1 MANFLGHHRFCV
13 GHPPIFDLMTAEK
26 KTDLKKEYSHV
37 WVESMEYPSDYLDR
51 VVKIDVYQPKSLY
64 SSRELSLL
72 FVNDGQDLPKMPFA
86 EILNKLCKDGAIA
99 PLMVIGIHC
108 SADRKLEYGTA
119 DVLDFMNRGSRAKY
133 HRKFLMQELIPSIFG
148 KYNLSGVHEM
158 AYAGFSLGGLSAI
171 DVAWKYPKIFSKVG
185 VFSGSLWWRLRDLD
199 DDYNEETDRIIHK
212 IIREGQYH
220 KGLKFFFQTG
230 NLDEKMDRNNNGIID
245 SIDDTLGLIE
255 ELEAKG
261 YDRETEIKYLEL
273 PDGRHDVPT
282 WARAFPDFLKWGWG
296 K

>member
-1 MANFLGHHRFCV
+1 
-13 GHPPIFDLMTAEK
+13 MTAEK
-26 KTDLKKEYSHV
+26 RTEHKKEYRHI

-51 VVKIDVYQPKSLY
+51 VVKIDVYQPKYLF
-64 SSRELSLL
+64 SSRELSIL
-72 FVNDGQDLPKMPFA
+72 FVNDGQDLPKMPFT
-86 EILNKLCKDGAIA
+86 EILDKLYHQNAIS
-99 PLMVIGIHC
+99 PIMVVGIHC

-119 DVLDFMNRGSRAKY
+119 DILDFLNRGSRAKF
-133 HRKFLMQELIPSIFG
+133 HRKFLMKELIPAIMG
-148 KYNLSGVHEM
+148 KYNLSGVKEM

-185 VFSGSLWWRLRDLD
+185 VFSGSFWWRLRDLD
-199 DDYNEETDRIIHK
+199 DDYNEDTDRIIHK

-220 KGLKFFFQTG
+220 EGMKFFFQTG
-230 NLDEKMDRNNNGIID
+230 TLDETMDRNNNGIID

-261 YDRETEIKYLEL
+261 YDRETDIRYLEL
-273 PDGRHDVPT
+273 SDGRHDVPT
-282 WARAFPDFLKWGWG
+282 WGRAFPVFLKWGWG